1 MPSPFPQVPHDQR
14 GEVHCLPLHS
24 DVLQDNPFGD
34 PHTRD
39 LYVYTPPGTTG
50 TGPPL
55 PAVMVLPGYTG
66 MGEKLLARG
75 LTDISIATRIDRLLQ
90 NGCPPFIAVLPD
102 CMTTLGGSQY
112 VDSPGLGSYATYL
125 VDEVRNKVDGDFR
138 TSGRWGVVGHSSG
151 GFGALHLAM
160 AFPGA
165 FQAVGCHAGDMG
177 FDLCYL
183 GEISPAVRA
192 VQRAG
197 GVKAFIG
204 DFWSKRRIGGDDI
217 AAMSLLCL
225 ACAYSPDPGAEPVP
239 ARLPVDFETG
249 AVDFEVLQAWA
260 ALDPLVRV
268 DQPENAAALGALDL
282 LLIDVGKQDEYNLQL
297 GARRLVEKL
306 TAQGIEHVYEEFDG
320 GHRGAAWRY
329 DVSLAHAAEVLRL

>member
-1 MPSPFPQVPHDQR
+1 VQ
-14 GEVHCLPLHS
+14 CLSHRSELL
-24 DVLQDNPFGD
+24 VGNPFGD
-34 PHTRD
+34 PHIRD
-39 LYVYTPPGTTG
+39 LFVYTPPGYSD

-55 PAVMVLPGYTG
+55 PAVMILPGYTG

-75 LTDISIATRIDRLLQ
+75 LTDISIATRIDRLIL
-90 NGCPPFIAVLPD
+90 NGSPPFIAVFPD

-112 VDSPGLGSYATYL
+112 VDSPGLGAYASYL
-125 VDEVRNKVDGDFR
+125 VEEIRPHVDGLLR

-160 AFPGA
+160 SAPGA
-165 FQAVGCHAGDMG
+165 FQAVACHAGDMG

-183 GEISPAVRA
+183 SEFAPAVRA

-197 GVKAFIG
+197 GIKAFIG
-204 DFWSKRRIGGDDI
+204 DFWAKRHLGGDDI

-225 ACAYSPDPGAEPVP
+225 SCAYSPDPSAEPVP

-249 AVDFEVLQAWA
+249 AVDFDVLQSWM

-268 DQPENAAALGALDL
+268 EQAECIAALQSLDL
-282 LLIDVGKQDEYNLQL
+282 LFIDAGSKDEYNLHL
-297 GARRLVEKL
+297 GARRLSGRLQAHGV
-306 TAQGIEHVYEEFDG
+306 AHIYEEFDG
-320 GHRGAAWRY
+320 GHRGSAWRY
-329 DVSLAHAAEVLRL
+329 GVSLAHAAEALST

>member
-14 GEVHCLPLHS
+14 GLVHCPPHAS
-24 DVLQDNPFGD
+24 DVLKGNPFGD
-34 PHTRD
+34 PHARD
-39 LYVYTPPGTTG
+39 LFVYTPPGYSK

-55 PAVMVLPGYTG
+55 PSVMILPGYTG

-75 LTDISIATRIDRLLQ
+75 LTDISIATRIDRLILD
-90 NGCPPFIAVLPD
+90 GCPPFIAVLPD

-112 VDSPGLGSYATYL
+112 VDSPGLGSYASYL
-125 VDEVRNKVDGDFR
+125 AKEICPFVDHHFR

-160 AFPGA
+160 SFPGL
-165 FQAVGCHAGDMG
+165 FGAVASHAGDMG

-183 GEISPAVRA
+183 SEIPAAVRA

-197 GVKAFIG
+197 GIKAFIG
-204 DFWSKRRIGGDDI
+204 GFWAKRRLGGDDV

-225 ACAYSPDPGAEPVP
+225 SAAYSPDPDAQPVP
-239 ARLPVDFETG
+239 ARIPVDLETG
-249 AVDFEVLQAWA
+249 EVDFDVLRSWL

-268 DQPENAAALGALDL
+268 DQPDNAAALAELSLLFIDAGAR
-282 LLIDVGKQDEYNLQL
+282 DEYNLQL
-297 GARRLVEKL
+297 GARRLVAKL
-306 TAQGIEHVYEEFDG
+306 TAQGISHVYEEFDG
-320 GHRGAAWRY
+320 GHRGSAWRY
-329 DVSLAHAAEVLRL
+329 GVSLVLAAEALRT